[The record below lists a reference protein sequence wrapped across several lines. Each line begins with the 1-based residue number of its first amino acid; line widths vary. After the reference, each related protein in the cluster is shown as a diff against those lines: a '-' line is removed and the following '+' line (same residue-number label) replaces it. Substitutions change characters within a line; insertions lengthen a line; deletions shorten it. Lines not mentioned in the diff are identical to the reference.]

1 MIEANCS
8 RKQTVQ
14 VWCSTVEIKI
24 ITKQIKT
31 TRSNKTIWKV
41 LARHENQ
48 TVKYFR
54 QLTLVICK
62 KCSRILIIV
71 ARLLISALFSQTKG
85 LSSSLLLKQTK
96 NIVFVMWPKRDAW
109 PCLRTEFCICP
120 LLSSC
125 ELCTVPCVCRSPA
138 DSALPS
144 QYPKECFSGHACFIC
159 NIWMNTKK
167 YTYFLVH
174 LPHPLSLCI
183 HVY

>member
-48 TVKYFR
+48 TVEYFR

-71 ARLLISALFSQTKG
+71 ARLIISALFSQTKG
-85 LSSSLLLKQTK
+85 LSSSLLLRQTK
-96 NIVFVMWPKRDAW
+96 NIVFVMWPTIGTHDPVYGLNFA
-109 PCLRTEFCICP
+109 FA
-120 LLSSC
+120 
-125 ELCTVPCVCRSPA
+125 LCWVPVNYAR
-138 DSALPS
+138 
-144 QYPKECFSGHACFIC
+144 FHACAGHQLTVHFLH
-159 NIWMNTKK
+159 NIPKNVFQDMHVLFVIYEWTRKN
-167 YTYFLVH
+167 
-174 LPHPLSLCI
+174 I
-183 HVY
+183 HIS